1 MKKEKHLVNKIYG
14 NHQLA
19 RYLDVYEVT
28 TDGCSSSPMSGYK
41 GTEATLIDQPAWNEK
56 FSSWSLTG
64 ATATGNNYIINND
77 VTAKANYETAKN
89 VTTIRC
95 NSTKNSGFI
104 GDTASLSNSS
114 PAWNEKFS
122 SYSITGSTL
131 TGSNFS
137 FTGADITA
145 QANYETAKNITLQT
159 DGHGTI
165 ASTKMSGFIGDTAT
179 LSNTPAANYTFDNY
193 TITGATL
200 TGSNFK
206 FTGSNITAKANFK
219 MAAVTY
225 YTDNS
230 VHAIEYTQTGGY
242 PQSYSGTVNTDI
254 TQFNYAAFR
263 YNYHISND
271 YTARPGA
278 EMSWNILVGITTY
291 PHYSAMG
298 VNTINGSYP
307 YFSGD
312 GNIKFIIDRSAK
324 SISAFKDGSYIRAS
338 SYSTDDFS
346 GIRRYELIARLNS
359 TEDPR
364 INKIYFSAVKIGGM
378 TSYADAYNY

>member
-19 RYLDVYEVT
+19 RYIDVYEVT

-41 GTEATLIDQPAWNEK
+41 GTEATLIEQPVWNEK

-64 ATATGNNYIINND
+64 ATATGNNYIINGD

-89 VTTIRC
+89 V
-95 NSTKNSGFI
+95 
-104 GDTASLSNSS
+104 
-114 PAWNEKFS
+114 
-122 SYSITGSTL
+122 
-131 TGSNFS
+131 
-137 FTGADITA
+137 
-145 QANYETAKNITLQT
+145 TLQT

-230 VHAIEYTQTGGY
+230 VHAIAYTDYFGY
-242 PQSYSGTVNTDI
+242 PDSYSGTVNTDI

-263 YNYHISND
+263 YNYHIGTD
-271 YTARPGA
+271 LTARPGA
-278 EMSWNILVGITTY
+278 EMSWNILVGVTRY

-298 VNTINGSYP
+298 VNTIDGIYP

-312 GNIKFIIDRSAK
+312 GHIKFIIDRSAK

-346 GIRRYELIARLNS
+346 AIRRYELIARLNDIHYP
-359 TEDPR
+359 EEN
-364 INKIYFSAVKIGGM
+364 IIYFSAVKIGGM

>member
-19 RYLDVYEVT
+19 RYIDVYEVT

-41 GTEATLIDQPAWNEK
+41 GTEATLIEQPAWNEK

-64 ATATGNNYIINND
+64 ATATGNNYIINGD

-89 VTTIRC
+89 VTTINC
-95 NSTKNSGFI
+95 DSTKNSGFI
-104 GDTASLSNSS
+104 GDTATLSNS

-137 FTGADITA
+137 FTGSDITA
-145 QANYETAKNITLQT
+145 QANFETAKNVTLQT
-159 DGHGTI
+159 DGHGSI

-230 VHAIEYTQTGGY
+230 VHAIAYPTIFSY

-263 YNYHISND
+263 YNYHIGTD
-271 YTARPGA
+271 FTARPGA
-278 EMSWNILVGITTY
+278 EMSWNIVVGVTRY
-291 PHYSAMG
+291 PHFSAMG
-298 VNTINGSYP
+298 VNTIDGIYP

-312 GNIKFIIDRSAK
+312 GHIKFIIDRSAK

-346 GIRRYELIARLNS
+346 AIRRYELIARLNDVHYP
-359 TEDPR
+359 EEN
-364 INKIYFSAVKIGGM
+364 IIYFSAVKIGGM